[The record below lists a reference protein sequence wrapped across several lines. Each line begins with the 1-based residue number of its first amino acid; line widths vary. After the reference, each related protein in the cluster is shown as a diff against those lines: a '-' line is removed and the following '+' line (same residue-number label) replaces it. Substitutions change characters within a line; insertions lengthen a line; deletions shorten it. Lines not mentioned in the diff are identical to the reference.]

1 MEKIVMTFETPKNKE
16 VLINGTKVEVKPY
29 LSISEQI
36 EIADDYVSAYFYSD
50 EEHKYISS
58 TEWNSFGAEY
68 ILKIAILDK
77 LTNIDVDQFDLDG
90 FNFTDIFDNIISHVF
105 NYYSFRESLY
115 EIVESIKEQKR
126 LEKSLGKTI
135 DSLAM
140 KAEEFFINMKNVD
153 VDSLSRESIAL
164 LNEIRESGVG
174 RILSEAQ
181 IEKDKNKQTTK
192 RKTKKT
198 E

>member
-105 NYYSFRESLY
+105 NYCSFRESLY

-164 LNEIRESGVG
+164 LNEIKESGVG

-181 IEKDKNKQTTK
+181 IEKDKNKQKTK
-192 RKTKKT
+192 RKTKKI